1 MVKVKPRRYVVRS
14 QSGMGTLPGVSHAVL
29 LDLYLVEGA
38 IAAFDAFRDSWLV
51 DDRYYPR
58 ACPLPGD
65 GFTGTEVRGEPAEV
79 ARWTAAQQAALT
91 ELRDAETELLHDHG
105 LSETRHDTGR
115 TLGGAP
121 GWGGRMRRLG
131 SRGRSEQAF
140 QRYLARVA
148 RAAEA
153 YRPVRDEIAARVR
166 EAEQRARERWD
177 RIQAV
182 AARPWWSYR
191 VDERFGVVWVS
202 HEEGSALDTPA
213 LAEKLMEVRRETG
226 ITKLHWKPGVRPEV
240 ERSSGADFETWWR
253 AVVPRFW
260 TGSHTIPETRV
271 DRHGRTVHI
280 SAHTSF
286 TGIDSSFGGIHT

>member
-1 MVKVKPRRYVVRS
+1 MPSCSTCISSRVPSPPSTRFATRGSWTTDTIPERARCPA
-14 QSGMGTLPGVSHAVL
+14 T
-29 LDLYLVEGA
+29 
-38 IAAFDAFRDSWLV
+38 DS
-51 DDRYYPR
+51 P
-58 ACPLPGD
+58 
-65 GFTGTEVRGEPAEV
+65 
-79 ARWTAAQQAALT
+79 
-91 ELRDAETELLHDHG
+91 
-105 LSETRHDTGR
+105 
-115 TLGGAP
+115 
-121 GWGGRMRRLG
+121 
-131 SRGRSEQAF
+131 
-140 QRYLARVA
+140 VA